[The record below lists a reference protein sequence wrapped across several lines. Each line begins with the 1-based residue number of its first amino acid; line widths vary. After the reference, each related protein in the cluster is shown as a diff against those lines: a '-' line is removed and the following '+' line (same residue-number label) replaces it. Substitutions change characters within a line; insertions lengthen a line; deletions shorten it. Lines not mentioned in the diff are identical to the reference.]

1 MAEVLIGLA
10 VVGVCIHVLFG
21 YIAIVETFFDG
32 R

>member
-10 VVGVCIHVLFG
+10 VVGVCIHVLG
-21 YIAIVETFFDG
+21 AYIAVVDHYFG

>member
-1 MAEVLIGLA
+1 MAELLIGLA

-21 YIAIVETFFDG
+21 YLVLVETFFDG

>member
-10 VVGVCIHVLFG
+10 IVGVCSHVLFG
-21 YIAIVETFFDG
+21 YIAIVETFFNG